1 MRPRARRLAHSYIRK
16 RKQRMVQAG
25 ETRPPR
31 VTWRARIRA
40 GWKGLH
46 LAERIAWIIAIALVV
61 FGIETGGLFT
71 VAGGTDKP
79 FTFVLNRFT
88 GSVSLCTAAGCRDL

>member
-1 MRPRARRLAHSYIRK
+1 MRPRARRLSHSYNIRK

-31 VTWRARIRA
+31 VTWRARMRA

-71 VAGGTDKP
+71 LADGTDKA
-79 FTFVLNRFT
+79 FAFVLNRFT
-88 GSVSLCTAAGCRDL
+88 GSVSPLHSRRL